1 MAFLDINH
9 ASKSFA
15 DTAAVHDFDLHVEK
29 GELVSFLGPSGC
41 GKTTTL
47 RMVAGFEVPKS
58 LLQELVGFYTRSA
71 SKPDGYALDAPF
83 TLSGGIRQITVEPG
97 RAIVLQ

>member
-9 ASKSFA
+9 ASKTYGGA
-15 DTAAVHDFDLHVEK
+15 AAVEDFDLHIEK

-47 RMVAGFEVPKS
+47 RMVAGFEVPTEGTVVLDGHDITNKAPS
-58 LLQELVGFYTRSA
+58 QREDA
-71 SKPDGYALDAPF
+71 SRKC
-83 TLSGGIRQITVEPG
+83 SG
-97 RAIVLQ
+97 

>member
-9 ASKSFA
+9 ASKTFA
-15 DTAAVHDFDLHVEK
+15 GAAAVEDFDLHIEK

-47 RMVAGFEVPKS
+47 RMVAGFEVPTTGRI
-58 LLQELVGFYTRSA
+58 V
-71 SKPDGYALDAPF
+71 
-83 TLSGGIRQITVEPG
+83 LSGQDITKGAQPTRRGWSSRPRLVSQYDQIRQH
-97 RAIVLQ
+97 

>member
-9 ASKSFA
+9 ASKTFA
-15 DTAAVHDFDLHVEK
+15 DSAAVQDFDLHIEK

-47 RMVAGFEVPKS
+47 RMVAGFEVPTS
-58 LLQELVGFYTRSA
+58 GTIELDGADITN
-71 SKPDGYALDAPF
+71 KPPK
-83 TLSGGIRQITVEPG
+83 R
-97 RAIVLQ
+97 